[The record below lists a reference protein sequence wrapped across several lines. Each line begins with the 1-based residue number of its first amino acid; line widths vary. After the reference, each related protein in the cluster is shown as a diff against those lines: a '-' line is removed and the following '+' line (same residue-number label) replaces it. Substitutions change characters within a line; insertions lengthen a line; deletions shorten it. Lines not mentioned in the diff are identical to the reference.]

1 MGHSTLSFFFLTL
14 PPMTRMKARWSMQ
27 SLKRRVW
34 TIVWV
39 FRIATFCKD
48 LINGRIFVRGSIWM
62 LLFLALCFIHI
73 QDRSLF
79 TQTQRL
85 FHWCP
90 QVWMCGGPTSIWT
103 IMMNPRDIEMKDISN
118 VFFDTVCDKH
128 EIPECTKKPAWTSRR
143 GESNRSYSSWW
154 CMVVFMWMV
163 MMVVIC
169 SRDG

>member
-90 QVWMCGGPTSIWT
+90 QVWMCGG
-103 IMMNPRDIEMKDISN
+103 RLQY
-118 VFFDTVCDKH
+118 
-128 EIPECTKKPAWTSRR
+128 
-143 GESNRSYSSWW
+143 GQSWW
-154 CMVVFMWMV
+154 IR
-163 MMVVIC
+163 VILKWKTFLMSSLTRC
-169 SRDG
+169 ATNMKYLNAQKNRHEHQDEERAIDHTLHDDAWWSSCGWWWW